1 MHIVEA
7 TMNMAEY
14 GSQRSEKPQNVN
26 FEPIIKGFKNDI
38 FDWDRVYNP
47 FHICKIQLQK
57 K

>member
-1 MHIVEA
+1 
-7 TMNMAEY
+7 MNMAEY
-14 GSQRSEKPQNVN
+14 GSRRSEQPQNVN

-57 K
+57 KQNWVKL